1 MPVFDLDAVGD
12 ELVNEIPEPQQHAI
26 DQAIADTKKENPES
40 IAVEVDGLGIPWNPA
55 EHATDSKTGKGI
67 LTAKGSWR
75 KRRGL
80 KGSPSYLNTGA
91 ATAPSEP
98 KEDPT
103 VTEKRTL
110 EQQNRMA
117 GVMAGTMLVR
127 ISTAVGGKEFLPRT
141 ISAAGVTYNEEEF
154 LQNAFG
160 DYFVAKG
167 ISDIPPGMVLTSALL
182 MYYMPRFQEP
192 AVREK
197 GGKFVHWC
205 KGVGTRVY
213 VWFKYKRKGKP
224 SPDEV
229 RDATS
234 KRGRVFDTATKV
246 QTEAPD
252 REL

>member
-1 MPVFDLDAVGD
+1 MPLFDLDVVGD
-12 ELVNEIPEPQQHAI
+12 ELVAEIPEPQQHAI
-26 DQAIADTKKENPES
+26 DQAAADNQQENPN
-40 IAVEVDGLGIPWNPA
+40 AAPLEVDLLGVPWDSTL
-55 EHATDSKTGKGI
+55 HATDSKTGKGI

-80 KGSPSYLNTGA
+80 KGSPSHLNTGPA
-91 ATAPSEP
+91 AAPSEP

-127 ISTAVGGKEFLPRT
+127 LSTAVGGKEFLPRT
-141 ISAAGVTYNEEEF
+141 ITTAGVTYSEEEF

-167 ISDIPPGMVLTSALL
+167 ISDIPPGMVLASALC
-182 MYYMPRFQEP
+182 MYYLPRFQEP

-197 GGKFVHWC
+197 GSRFVSWC
-205 KGVGTRVY
+205 KGRVEALY
-213 VWFKYKRKGKP
+213 FWFKYKRKGKP
-224 SPDEV
+224 TPKELKSES
-229 RDATS
+229 ATNGIHHP
-234 KRGRVFDTATKV
+234 K
-246 QTEAPD
+246 APIPP
-252 REL
+252 RESHHEL